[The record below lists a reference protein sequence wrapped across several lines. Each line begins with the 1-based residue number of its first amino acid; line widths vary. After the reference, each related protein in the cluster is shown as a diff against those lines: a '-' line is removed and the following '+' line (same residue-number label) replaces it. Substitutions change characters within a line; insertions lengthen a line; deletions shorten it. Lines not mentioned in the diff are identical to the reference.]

1 MPPLHA
7 FPYPPPC
14 RRRCAATPCH
24 TLPPTS
30 FPKAVCCHS
39 FSPTHPTSL
48 PQAVWFLQSTSFI
61 RRSRPFSVGF
71 HVTLASLWFVLAMVV
86 LVDIDGGGR
95 DDNSGGGTWGGP
107 DTHGFILGLLW
118 IFDAG
123 ILLLLCTAIATR
135 KPLAFFRTL
144 QGVEIAPATVPMTSP
159 SHSQCTPSRSP
170 PGTSISAGTP
180 SPGCELTSPAEMS
193 TPGSNHDEPTFNMP
207 GSRPTSPS
215 SHGGSMRLSGLS
227 GYEARS
233 LIAAAF
239 FSAGCLFCGVA
250 VFSLSM

>member
-1 MPPLHA
+1 MLPL
-7 FPYPPPC
+7 FV
-14 RRRCAATPCH
+14 TH
-24 TLPPTS
+24 THTHTRAHTHSLPQP
-30 FPKAVCCHS
+30 VCCHS
-39 FSPTHPTSL
+39 LSHTRTLLP
-48 PQAVWFLQSTSFI
+48 PQAVWFLQSTPFI

-71 HVTLASLWFVLAMVV
+71 HVTLAILWFVLAMVV

-135 KPLAFFRTL
+135 QPLAFFRTL
-144 QGVEIAPATVPMTSP
+144 QGVEVAPATVPMTSP
-159 SHSQCTPSRSP
+159 THSQCTPSRSP
-170 PGTSISAGTP
+170 PG
-180 SPGCELTSPAEMS
+180 PGCELASPAEMS
-193 TPGSNHDEPTFNMP
+193 TPGSNVDEPTFNMP
-207 GSRPTSPS
+207 GSRPTSPPA
-215 SHGGSMRLSGLS
+215 HGGERRLSGLS

-233 LIAAAF
+233 LLAASF
-239 FSAGCLFCGVA
+239 LSAGCLFCGVT